1 MHLTAMIQFASETL
15 AGGLRIVSQKNM
27 YNMGAAMLKNM
38 GFPNVQDYL
47 TDPDTVPPPGPSPE
61 EQHKQAEVE
70 LRNKELDIKAA
81 DIQIK
86 AQKLQLE
93 AQNDQVE
100 ARLKS
105 AELNLEAQQDRAVAI
120 GSQ

>member
-1 MHLTAMIQFASETL
+1 MHLTAMIQFASETM

-61 EQHKQAEVE
+61 EQQQQAEVQ
-70 LRNKELDIKAA
+70 LKNKELDIKAA
-81 DIQIK
+81 DVQIK

-120 GSQ
+120 GRQ